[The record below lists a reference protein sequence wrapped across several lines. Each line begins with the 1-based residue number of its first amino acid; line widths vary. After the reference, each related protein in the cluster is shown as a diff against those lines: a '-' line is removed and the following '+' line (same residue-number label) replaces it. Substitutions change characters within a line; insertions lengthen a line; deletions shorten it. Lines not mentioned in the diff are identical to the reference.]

1 MKLSKTV
8 SYAVQATLKLAEQE
22 KGTPVPSS
30 KLATQGKMPE
40 RYLMQILG
48 NLTTHGILESVQ
60 GVEGGYMLVRSP
72 DDISL
77 LEMIEAIDGPVK
89 ANLPSAS
96 GLPAASQSK
105 LQDALRSV
113 TTTSRLQLEAIKLS
127 QLMPPVSVAA
137 TEKT

>member
-8 SYAVQATLKLAEQE
+8 SYAVQVTLQLAEQ
-22 KGTPVPSS
+22 KNDTPVPCSR
-30 KLATQGKMPE
+30 LAEQGKLPE
-40 RYLMQILG
+40 RFLTQILG
-48 NLTTHGILESVQ
+48 NLATHGVLESTR
-60 GVEGGYMLVRSP
+60 GAEGGYMLIRSP

-96 GLPAASQSK
+96 GLPAASKSK

-113 TTTSRLQLEAIKLS
+113 TTTSRLQLESIKMS
-127 QLMPPVSVAA
+127 QLMSPTAVASVD
-137 TEKT
+137 